1 MKSCMTRLLAI
12 ASFLAL
18 NSFLAFGQSGTTA
31 PISGTVYDA
40 TGAVLSGATVIIKN
54 NGTGAEVKVNT
65 SSNGAYTIPS
75 LGAGTYTLTVE
86 AAGFKKAL
94 VQDVKIDAGVPATA
108 NVTMEIGEATE
119 SVVVQGGAEVLQTQ
133 SANVA
138 TTIVGRQITELP
150 FTSRD
155 ALDLVLLLPG
165 TSTSGRPRQSS
176 VNGLPKGAL
185 NISMDGVNVQD
196 NVLKSNDGFF
206 TYVRPRIDA
215 IDEVTLST
223 STPGAESS
231 SEGSVQIKF
240 VTRGGTNELHG
251 SVYEYHRNPA
261 LNANYWFNNR
271 DRAPDPSTGR
281 APRDRVLL
289 NQYGFRVGGPI
300 RIPKLYDG
308 RDKAFFFVNYEEYRL
323 PEQFTRTRTILTPDA
338 ETGIFKYSLTTTKP
352 DGTKVTNQY
361 QVNLLQ
367 MAGTTPSC
375 AACTMTQD
383 PIVRQLLSDIR
394 SSTAQGAVAPNSDPN
409 FQNFTFANTGG
420 QTRYFPT
427 VRLDFNLT
435 EKHHLENIWNY
446 QFFTGKVDFL
456 NNTDP
461 AFPGFPNQ
469 GFQGSNRFSN
479 VTALRS
485 TLTPTI
491 TNEARFGLT
500 GGTVLFFPNINPGQ
514 FTNQNGFAIGSTVGS
529 ATTGFGPAG
538 LANPTVNRAP
548 SRRNAPVK
556 QFSDNVSWARGS
568 HNLNFGANFSQINFW
583 SSAFNGGVVPTIT
596 FGLDS
601 NDPARA
607 IFTTGTNFP
616 LDPNGKPAI
625 PGGTDLTRAQNL
637 YSILTGRVTTIGA
650 TSYVDESGSK
660 YNYLGN
666 YIERA
671 RMREWGAFVQ
681 DSWRFRPNL
690 TINAG
695 LRWEVQGPFVAL
707 NNAYAKTTYAELFG
721 VSGVGN
727 LFKPGVMTGKAP
739 ETTLFQKGD
748 KTFNTDYNNF
758 APSLGF
764 AWSPNGKGWL
774 KRFVGEGGQTVL
786 RGGYSIAFVREGMNV
801 VSSILGA
808 NPGGQVDA
816 TRNAGNGNLG
826 ATPVLFRNPAS
837 LGPPSNVPS
846 APSYPFQGSPTN
858 TVNGFIPDLKL
869 GYVQSYTFG
878 IQREIN
884 KDTVIEVRYVGNH
897 GVKMWRQYNLNETNL
912 VENQFINEFKNAQR
926 NLAVCQANSAA
937 CISAQQQAGVL
948 LANQTANNFANW
960 GLPGQAPLPVTLA
973 FFAGLPAA
981 KSGIPGN
988 YTSTQFANPTFVN
1001 ALFVNSADPIG
1012 FANNLFS
1019 DAGRR
1024 NNAFSQSK
1032 GNLFPNF
1039 FVVNPDKLGT
1049 TAPSGAFL
1057 VDNGNWTKYNSLT
1070 VELRRRLSQGLL
1082 VQGSYSFAKALTNY
1096 YASSAAV
1103 AKNYVTLRNP
1113 SLDDS
1118 VSPFDIRHALKFNWL
1133 YELPVGKGKT
1143 LFGNAGGVVDRLV
1156 GGWEFHGTA
1165 RIQSGSTFS
1174 LGNVQLVGMTR
1185 NDLQKSIKIRQD
1197 DANRKTFFLPQDIVD
1212 NTIKAF
1218 SVNASGYAN
1227 GAPTGRYIAPSS
1239 DANCIQAYV
1248 GQCGF
1253 SNLVLY
1259 GPKFAKFDLSAVKR
1273 VRITE
1278 RVNFEFRAEF
1288 LNAFNNINFLVG
1300 SAANDINNT
1309 AAGGTVNAPTS
1320 LSFGQTRNAYQ
1331 DTSTTNDPGGRLIQF
1346 VGRINF

>member
-1 MKSCMTRLLAI
+1 
-12 ASFLAL
+12 
-18 NSFLAFGQSGTTA
+18 
-31 PISGTVYDA
+31 
-40 TGAVLSGATVIIKN
+40 VIIKN

-261 LNANYWFNNR
+261 LNANYFFNNR

-323 PEQFTRTRTILTPDA
+323 PEQFTRTRVILTPDA
-338 ETGIFKYSLTTTKP
+338 EKGIFKYSLTTN
-352 DGTKVTNQY
+352 GVTNQY

-367 MAGTTPSC
+367 IAGTTPNC
-375 AACTMTQD
+375 AACTTTMD
-383 PIVRQLLSDIR
+383 PTVRQLLSDIR
-394 SSTAQGAVAPNSDPN
+394 SSTSQGAVAPRTDPN
-409 FQNFTFANTGG
+409 FQDFTFTNTGG

-529 ATTGFGPAG
+529 ATTGFGLAG

-601 NDPARA
+601 TDPANA
-607 IFTTGTNFP
+607 IFKPESNNFP
-616 LDPNGKPAI
+616 IGPDGKPAI

-650 TSYVDESGSK
+650 TSYVDESGSN

-671 RMREWGAFVQ
+671 RMREWGAFAQ
-681 DSWRFRPNL
+681 DSWRYRPNL

-727 LFKPGVMTGKAP
+727 LFKPNTMTGKVP
-739 ETTLFQKGD
+739 EFTLFQKGD
-748 KTFNTDYNNF
+748 KTFDTDYNNF
-758 APSLGF
+758 APSLGV
-764 AWSPNGKGWL
+764 AWSPNGNGWL
-774 KRFVGEGGQTVL
+774 KRVLGEGGQTVI

-801 VSSILGA
+801 VSSILGG

-816 TRNAGNGNLG
+816 TRSAGNGNLG

-846 APSYPFQGSPTN
+846 GPAYPLQGTATSTA
-858 TVNGFIPDLKL
+858 NGFITDLKL

-897 GVKMWRQYNLNETNL
+897 GVKMWRQYSLNEINL
-912 VENQFINEFKNAQR
+912 IENGFLNEFK
-926 NLAVCQANSAA
+926 LAQANLTANIAA
-937 CISAQQQAGVL
+937 GKGSTFAYTGAPGTSPLPTILGYFGGSTAANDLKAYTPKAVADLFSNTTFTNL
-948 LANQTANNFANW
+948 LFLNNADPNNFAFN
-960 GLPGQAPLPVTLA
+960 L
-973 FFAGLPAA
+973 F
-981 KSGIPGN
+981 N
-988 YTSTQFANPTFVN
+988 N
-1001 ALFVNSADPIG
+1001 ATRRQN
-1012 FANNLFS
+1012 ANN
-1019 DAGRR
+1019 AGI
-1024 NNAFSQSK
+1024 AA
-1032 GNLFPNF
+1032 NF
-1039 FVVNPDKLGT
+1039 FVVNPNKLGT
-1049 TAPSGAFL
+1049 TAGSGAFL

-1070 VELRRRLSQGLL
+1070 VELRRRLSKGLL
-1082 VQGSYSFAKALTNY
+1082 VQGSYSFAKAQTNY

-1133 YELPVGKGKT
+1133 YELPIGKGKT
-1143 LFGNAGGVVDRLV
+1143 FFGNAGGVVDRLV

-1185 NDLQKSIKIRQD
+1185 DDLQKSIKIRQD
-1197 DANRKTFFLPQDIVD
+1197 DTGKKTFFLPQDIVD

-1218 SVNASGYAN
+1218 SVNASGFAN

-1239 DANCIQAYV
+1239 DSNCVQAFA

-1259 GPKFAKFDLSAVKR
+1259 GPMFTKFDLSVVKR
-1273 VRITE
+1273 VRISE

-1300 SAANDINNT
+1300 SAAADINST
-1309 AAGGTVNAPTS
+1309 AAGSTVNAPTS
-1320 LSFGQTRNAYQ
+1320 LTFGQTRNAYQ

>member
-40 TGAVLSGATVIIKN
+40 TGAVLSGATVVIKN

-65 SSNGAYTIPS
+65 ASNGAYTIPS

-86 AAGFKKAL
+86 APGFKKAIL
-94 VQDVKIDAGVPATA
+94 QDVKIDAGVPATA
-108 NVTMEIGEATE
+108 NITMEIGEATE

-165 TSTSGRPRQSS
+165 TTTSGRPRQSS

-196 NVLKSNDGFF
+196 NVNKSNDGFF

-323 PEQFTRTRTILTPDA
+323 PEQFTRTRVVLTPDA
-338 ETGIFKYSLTTTKP
+338 ETGIFKYSLTTTLP
-352 DGTKVTNQY
+352 DQTKVTKQY

-367 MAGTTPSC
+367 IAGTTPNC
-375 AACTMTQD
+375 AACTTTMD
-383 PIVRQLLSDIR
+383 PTVRQLLTDIR
-394 SSTAQGAVAPNSDPN
+394 SSTAQGAVAPSSDPN
-409 FQNFTFANTGG
+409 FQNFTFTNTGG

-514 FTNQNGFAIGSTVGS
+514 FTNQNGFAIGNNVGS

-556 QFSDNVSWARGS
+556 QFSDTVSWARGS
-568 HNLNFGANFSQINFW
+568 HNLNFGANFSQINYW

-601 NDPARA
+601 TDPASA
-607 IFTTGTNFP
+607 IFTTGGNFP
-616 LDPNGKPAI
+616 LDPNGKPAF
-625 PGGTDLTRAQNL
+625 PSGTDLTRAQNI

-650 TSYVDESGSK
+650 TSYVDENGSK

-671 RMREWGAFVQ
+671 RLREWGAFAQ
-681 DSWRFRPNL
+681 DSWRYRPNL

-727 LFKPGVMTGKAP
+727 LFKPNTMTGKVP
-739 ETTLFQKGD
+739 QFTLFQKGD
-748 KTFNTDYNNF
+748 KTYDTDYNNF
-758 APSLGF
+758 APSLGV

-774 KRFVGEGGQTVL
+774 KRFVGEGGQTVI

-816 TRNAGNGNLG
+816 TRSAGNGNLG
-826 ATPVLFRNPAS
+826 STPVLFRNPAS

-846 APSYPFQGSPTN
+846 GPAYPLPGTPTS
-858 TVNGFIPDLKL
+858 TANGFLPDLKL

-897 GVKMWRQYNLNETNL
+897 GVKMWRQYSLNEINL
-912 VENQFINEFKNAQR
+912 VENQFINEFKA
-926 NLAVCQANSAA
+926 AQANLQSNIAA
-937 CISAQQQAGVL
+937 KRCMPGQNPT
-948 LANQTANNFANW
+948 ANPGCENNFAYF
-960 GLPGQAPLPVTLA
+960 GPGSGTSPLPVTLA

-981 KSGIPGN
+981 QAGIQGN
-988 YTSTQFANPTFVN
+988 YTSPLFRNTTFTN
-1001 ALFVNSADPIG
+1001 LLFINNADPNN
-1012 FANNLFS
+1012 FAFNLFNN
-1019 DAGRR
+1019 AGRR
-1024 NNAFSQSK
+1024 DNAFLQSK
-1032 GNLFPNF
+1032 GNLPANF

-1049 TAPSGAFL
+1049 TAGSGAFL
-1057 VDNGNWTKYNSLT
+1057 VDNGNWTKYNALT

-1082 VQGSYSFAKALTNY
+1082 VQGSYSFARAQTNY

-1133 YELPVGKGKT
+1133 YELPIGKGKT

-1185 NDLQKSIKIRQD
+1185 DDLQKAVKIRQD
-1197 DANRKTFFLPQDIVD
+1197 DTGKKTFFLPQDIVD

-1218 SVNASGYAN
+1218 SVNASGFAN

-1239 DANCIQAYV
+1239 DANCLQAFA

-1259 GPKFAKFDLSAVKR
+1259 GPMFTKFDLSVVKR
-1273 VRITE
+1273 VRISE

-1300 SAANDINNT
+1300 SAANDINST
-1309 AAGGTVNAPTS
+1309 AAGSTVNPPTS
-1320 LSFGQTRNAYQ
+1320 LTFGQTRNAYQ

>member
-1 MKSCMTRLLAI
+1 MRRSLLRLLAI
-12 ASFLAL
+12 TSFLAL

-31 PISGTVYDA
+31 PLSGTVSDA
-40 TGAVLSGATVIIKN
+40 TGAVLSGASVVVKN
-54 NGTGAEVKVNT
+54 SATGAEFKMNT
-65 SSNGAYTIPS
+65 SSSGTFTIPS
-75 LGAGTYTLTVE
+75 LGAGTYIVTVE
-86 AAGFKKAL
+86 APGFKKAV
-94 VQDVKIDAGVPATA
+94 VQDVKIDAGVPATL
-108 NVTMEIGEATE
+108 NVSLEIGAATE
-119 SVVVQGGAEVLQTQ
+119 TVIVQGGAEVLQTQ

-165 TSTSGRPRQSS
+165 TTSPGRPRQSS

-185 NISMDGVNVQD
+185 NISLDGVNVQD

-206 TYVRPRIDA
+206 TYIRPRIDA
-215 IDEVTLST
+215 IDEVTVST

-251 SVYEYHRNPA
+251 SIYEYHRNPA
-261 LNANYWFNNR
+261 VNANYWFNNR
-271 DRAPDPSTGR
+271 DRAADPSTGR

-300 RIPKLYDG
+300 LIPKIYNG

-323 PEQFTRTRTILTPDA
+323 PEQFTRTRTILSPDA
-338 ETGIFKYSLTTTKP
+338 EKGIFKYSLTTN
-352 DGTKVTNQY
+352 GVTNKY

-367 MAGTTPSC
+367 IAGTTPNC
-375 AACTMTQD
+375 AACTTTQD
-383 PIVRQLLSDIR
+383 PIVNKLLTDIR
-394 SSTAQGAVAPNSDPN
+394 SSTSQGAVAPRSDPN
-409 FQNFTFANTGG
+409 FQDFTFTNTGG
-420 QTRYFPT
+420 QVRYFPT

-456 NNTDP
+456 NNVDP

-485 TLTPTI
+485 TLAPTI
-491 TNEARFGLT
+491 TNEARFGIT

-514 FTNQNGFAIGSTVGS
+514 FTNQGGFAIGTGVGS
-529 ATTGFGPAG
+529 TTTGFGLAG
-538 LANPTVNRAP
+538 LSNPTVNRAP

-556 QFSDNVSWARGS
+556 QFSDTVSLTRGS

-583 SSAFNGGVVPTIT
+583 SSAFNGGLVPTIT

-601 NDPARA
+601 TDPAAA
-607 IFTTGTNFP
+607 IFTTEGNFP
-616 LDPNGKPAI
+616 VGPDGKPAF
-625 PGGTDLTRAQNL
+625 PSGADLTRAQNI

-660 YNYLGN
+660 YNYLGS

-671 RMREWGAFVQ
+671 RLREYGAFVQ
-681 DSWRFRPNL
+681 DSWRYRPNL

-707 NNAYAKTTYAELFG
+707 NNAYAKTTFAELFG
-721 VSGVGN
+721 ISGAGN
-727 LFKPGVMTGKAP
+727 LFQPGVRTGKVT

-748 KTFNTDYNNF
+748 NTFNTDYNNF

-764 AWSPNGKGWL
+764 AWSPNGHGWL
-774 KRFVGEGGQTVL
+774 KRIFGESGQTVL

-816 TRNAGNGNLG
+816 TRSSGNGNLG
-826 ATPVLFRNPAS
+826 TTPVLFRNPAS
-837 LGPPSNVPS
+837 LGPPSNVPT
-846 APSYPFQGSPTN
+846 APTYPFQGSPTN
-858 TVNGFIPDLKL
+858 SANGFSPDLKL

-897 GVKMWRQYNLNETNL
+897 GVKMWRQYNINETNL
-912 VENQFINEFKNAQR
+912 VENGFINEFKA
-926 NLAVCQANSAA
+926 AQANL
-937 CISAQQQAGVL
+937 I
-948 LANQTANNFANW
+948 ANNAAGGARAGSFAFF
-960 GLPGQAPLPVTLA
+960 GPGTGTSPLPVALA
-973 FFAGLPAA
+973 FFSGVPAA
-981 KSGIPGN
+981 FANDQTK
-988 YTSTQFANPTFVN
+988 YTSTQFTNSTFVN
-1001 ALFVNSADPIG
+1001 PLFANAPDPIL
-1012 FANNLFS
+1012 FANNLFNN
-1019 DAGRR
+1019 AGRR
-1024 NNAFSQSK
+1024 DNAFRTDR
-1032 GNLFPNF
+1032 GNLPANF
-1039 FVVNPDKLGT
+1039 FVVNPGKLGG
-1049 TAPSGAFL
+1049 SFL
-1057 VDNGNWTKYNSLT
+1057 VDNGNWTKYNALT

-1082 VQGSYSFAKALTNY
+1082 VQGSYSFARALTNY
-1096 YASSAAV
+1096 FASSSAV
-1103 AKNYVTLRNP
+1103 AKNYVTLRDP

-1118 VSPFDIRHALKFNWL
+1118 VSPFDIRHALKFNGI
-1133 YELPVGKGKT
+1133 YELPIGRGKA
-1143 LFGNAGGVVDRLV
+1143 LFGNAGGAVDRLV

-1165 RIQSGSTFS
+1165 RIQSGSAVGF
-1174 LGNVQLVGMTR
+1174 GNVQLVGMTR
-1185 NDLQKSIKIRQD
+1185 EDLQKAVKIRQD
-1197 DANRKTFFLPQDIVD
+1197 DAGKKTYFLPQDIVD

-1218 SVNASGYAN
+1218 NVNASGFAN
-1227 GAPTGRYIAPSS
+1227 GAPAGRYIAPASNGS
-1239 DANCIQAYV
+1239 CLQSYV

-1259 GPKFAKFDLSAVKR
+1259 GPMFTKFDLSVVKR
-1273 VRITE
+1273 VKIAE

-1300 SAANDINNT
+1300 SAANDVNTITNFNN
-1309 AAGGTVNAPTS
+1309 AA
-1320 LSFGQTRNAYQ
+1320 FGQTRNAYQ

>member
-1 MKSCMTRLLAI
+1 MKRSLIRLLAI
-12 ASFLAL
+12 TSFLAL

-31 PISGTVYDA
+31 PLSGTIFDG
-40 TGAVLSGATVIIKN
+40 TGAVLSGATVVVKN
-54 NGTGAEVKVNT
+54 NGTGAEFRMNT
-65 SSNGAYTIPS
+65 ASNGTYTIPS

-86 AAGFKKAL
+86 APGFKKAV

-108 NVTMEIGEATE
+108 NITMEIGVASET
-119 SVVVQGGAEVLQTQ
+119 VIVQGGAEVLQTQ

-138 TTIVGRQITELP
+138 TTITGRQITELP

-165 TSTSGRPRQSS
+165 TTTPGRPRQSS

-185 NISMDGVNVQD
+185 NISLDGVNVQD

-206 TYVRPRIDA
+206 TYIRPRIDA

-240 VTRGGTNELHG
+240 ITRGGTNELHG
-251 SVYEYHRNPA
+251 SIYEYHRNPA
-261 LNANYWFNNR
+261 LNSNYWFNNR

-300 RIPKLYDG
+300 VIPKVFNG

-323 PEQFTRTRTILTPDA
+323 PEQFTRTRVILSPDA
-338 ETGIFKYSLTTTKP
+338 EKGIFKYSLTTN
-352 DGTKVTNQY
+352 GVTNQY

-367 MAGTTPSC
+367 VAGTTPNC
-375 AACTMTQD
+375 AACTTTTD
-383 PIVRQLLSDIR
+383 PIVGKLLADIR
-394 SSTAQGAVAPNSDPN
+394 SSTSQGAIVPRTDPN
-409 FQNFTFANTGG
+409 FQDFVFTNTGG

-446 QFFTGKVDFL
+446 QFFTGQVDFL
-456 NNTDP
+456 NNVDP
-461 AFPGFPNQ
+461 AFPGFPNK

-491 TNEARFGLT
+491 TNEARFGFT
-500 GGTVLFFPNINPGQ
+500 GGTILFFPNINAGQ
-514 FTNQNGFAIGSTVGS
+514 FTNQGGFAIGSAVGS
-529 ATTGFGPAG
+529 ATTGFGLAG

-556 QFSDNVSWARGS
+556 QFSDTVSLTRGS
-568 HNLNFGANFSQINFW
+568 HSLNFGANFSQINFW
-583 SSAFNGGVVPTIT
+583 SSAFNGGLVPTIT

-601 NDPARA
+601 LDPANA
-607 IFTTGTNFP
+607 IFAADINFP
-616 LDPNGKPAI
+616 VGPDGKPAK
-625 PGGTDLTRAQNL
+625 PAGPDLTRAQNI
-637 YSILTGRVTTIGA
+637 YSILTGRVTSIGA
-650 TSYVDESGSK
+650 TSYLDESGST
-660 YNYLGN
+660 YNYLGS

-681 DSWRFRPNL
+681 DSWRFRQNF

-695 LRWEVQGPFVAL
+695 LRWEVQGPFIAL
-707 NNAYAKTTYAELFG
+707 NQAYAQTTYAELFG
-721 VSGVGN
+721 ISGAGN
-727 LFKPGVMTGKAP
+727 LFKPGVTTGKVT
-739 ETTLFQKGD
+739 EFTQFQKGD

-758 APSLGF
+758 APSLGV
-764 AWSPNGKGWL
+764 AWSPNGNGWL
-774 KRFVGEGGQTVL
+774 KRVLGEGGQTVI

-826 ATPVLFRNPAS
+826 TTPVLFRNPAS

-846 APSYPFQGSPTN
+846 GPVFPLRGTATSTA
-858 TVNGFIPDLKL
+858 NGFLPDLKL

-884 KDTVIEVRYVGNH
+884 KDTVVEVRYVGNH
-897 GVKMWRQYNLNETNL
+897 GVKMWRQYSLNEINL
-912 VENQFINEFKNAQR
+912 VENQFINEFKAAQSNLRANIAAGKGSTFAFTGAPGTSPLPTILGYFSGSNKANDTTAYTPKAVADLFSNTTFTNLLFINNADP
-926 NLAVCQANSAA
+926 
-937 CISAQQQAGVL
+937 
-948 LANQTANNFANW
+948 NNFA
-960 GLPGQAPLPVTLA
+960 
-973 FFAGLPAA
+973 F
-981 KSGIPGN
+981 
-988 YTSTQFANPTFVN
+988 
-1001 ALFVNSADPIG
+1001 
-1012 FANNLFS
+1012 NLFNN
-1019 DAGRR
+1019 AGRR
-1024 NNAFSQSK
+1024 QNAINA
-1032 GNLFPNF
+1032 GIPANF
-1039 FVVNPDKLGT
+1039 FVANPDKLGT
-1049 TAPSGAFL
+1049 TAGSGSFL
-1057 VDNGNWTKYNSLT
+1057 VDNGNWTKYNALT

-1082 VQGSYSFAKALTNY
+1082 VQGSYSFARALTNY

-1103 AKNYVTLRNP
+1103 AKNYVTLRDP
-1113 SLDDS
+1113 KLDDS
-1118 VSPFDIRHALKFNWL
+1118 VSPFDIRHALKVNWI
-1133 YELPVGKGKT
+1133 YELPIGRGKT

-1156 GGWEFHGTA
+1156 GGWEFHGAA
-1165 RIQSGSTFS
+1165 RVQSGGTFS

-1185 NDLQKSIKIRQD
+1185 EDLQKSIKIRQD
-1197 DANRKTFFLPQDIVD
+1197 DAGKKTFFLPPDIVD

-1218 SVNASGYAN
+1218 SVNASGFAN

-1239 DANCIQAYV
+1239 DANCLQAFA

-1259 GPKFAKFDLSAVKR
+1259 GPKFTKFDLSVAKR
-1273 VRITE
+1273 IRITE

-1288 LNAFNNINFLVG
+1288 LNAFNNINFMVG

-1309 AAGGTVNAPTS
+1309 NVGGTITAPTS
-1320 LSFGQTRNAYQ
+1320 LNFGQTRNAYQ